1 MSTQSKTELKEQTC
15 GRMRVLKG
23 EQGER
28 KLTFMNFRYTEIKKD
43 RDKHVFYGSFPLFG
57 ILKKFETCFKFHTS
71 IV

>member
-1 MSTQSKTELKEQTC
+1 MSTQGKIELKEQTC

-43 RDKHVFYGSFPLFG
+43 IEINMFSMAHFLCLGF
-57 ILKKFETCFKFHTS
+57 
-71 IV
+71 

>member
-1 MSTQSKTELKEQTC
+1 MRGHPFMSTQSKIELKEQTC

-43 RDKHVFYGSFPLFG
+43 IEINTFSMAHFLCLGF
-57 ILKKFETCFKFHTS
+57 
-71 IV
+71 